1 MIEELTYDHYQSIL
15 RLWQVADLPARLK
28 GRDHPESVQNQLKN
42 SNIFFLGYKIDNE
55 IRGVVL
61 VTHDGRKGWINRL
74 AVHPNYRHQGVAR
87 KLIKA
92 AESELFIRFGI
103 EIYCTLILDDNDA
116 SLSLFEKEG
125 YSYWPQIRYYT
136 KRARDDI

>member
-1 MIEELTYDHYQSIL
+1 MIEELTYDHYKRIL
-15 RLWQVADLPARLK
+15 NLWQVADLPTRLK
-28 GRDHPESVQNQLKN
+28 GRDHPEAVQNQLKN

-61 VTHDGRKGWINRL
+61 VTHDCRKGWINRL
-74 AVHPNYRHQGVAR
+74 AVHPDYRHQGIAQ

-103 EIYCTLILDDNDA
+103 EIYCTLIFDDNEA
-116 SLSLFEKEG
+116 SISLFEKEG
-125 YSYWPQIRYYT
+125 YFYWPQIRYYS
-136 KRARDDI
+136 KRARNDI